1 MDRVFGIFVIVALA
15 VVIIY
20 LIYAWI
26 TGRFRRGVPGP
37 FTSQVIMHDMLDLS
51 KQKAMEYHM
60 DEQEKEDKKDARSG
74 EDDEPADGEEDQKNE
89 S

>member
-1 MDRVFGIFVIVALA
+1 MDRVFGVFAIVLVAAVIV
-15 VVIIY
+15 Y
-20 LIYAWI
+20 LIYAWA

-37 FTSQVIMHDMLDLS
+37 FTSQVILHDMLDLS

-60 DEQEKEDKKDARSG
+60 DEQEKKDEKDARSG
-74 EDDEPADGEEDQKNE
+74 EDDEPGDGEEDQKNE